1 MSGEPMDLK
10 ALIQELKTN
19 RRTQAALGAFVLVA
33 GWMIWT
39 LTSDDAPKRR
49 PTSASNAPAGGSLDP
64 RQVQSLKRLPD
75 LAALDKAGELPPI
88 PKLVRDLFVFDA
100 PKPPPPPV
108 KPPPPPPPPTP
119 EELEQQRIAA
129 EKQSEL
135 GLINQG
141 LKYIGFFQG
150 PPSGT
155 VGAFM
160 KGEEPVTLTVG
171 QLYGADWKLVSVTD
185 VAAQFQNTKNA
196 DLKTTLNATDSSA
209 TPAPSNNF

>member
-10 ALIQELKTN
+10 ALLQELKTN
-19 RRTQAALGAFVLVA
+19 RRTQAALGAFLLVV
-33 GWMIWT
+33 GWMAWT
-39 LTSDDAPKRR
+39 LASDDAPKRKAA
-49 PTSASNAPAGGSLDP
+49 PAASAGGSLDP

-88 PKLVRDLFVFDA
+88 PKLVRDLFVFDR

-108 KPPPPPPPPTP
+108 RPPPPPPPPTA

-129 EKQSEL
+129 DKQSEL
-135 GLINQG
+135 ALVNQG
-141 LKYIGFFQG
+141 LRYLGFFQG
-150 PPSGT
+150 SPSGT

-171 QLYGADWKLVSVTD
+171 QAYGSDWKLVSVTD
-185 VAAQFQNTKNA
+185 VAAQFQNTKYA
-196 DLKTTLNATDSSA
+196 DLTATLNASDSGA
-209 TPAPSNNF
+209 APVANNF

>member
-10 ALIQELKTN
+10 ALLRELKSN
-19 RRTQAALGAFVLVA
+19 RRTQAALAGFVLVL
-33 GWMIWT
+33 GWMVWT
-39 LTSDDAPKRR
+39 LGGDDAPKRKQ
-49 PTSASNAPAGGSLDP
+49 APVATAGGSLDP

-108 KPPPPPPPPTP
+108 RPPPPPPPPTP
-119 EELEQQRIAA
+119 EQLEQQRVAQ

-135 GLINQG
+135 ALINQG
-141 LKYIGFFQG
+141 LKYLGFFQG
-150 PPSGT
+150 SPSGT

-171 QLYGADWKLVSVTD
+171 QLYGSDWKLTSVTD
-185 VAAQFQNTKNA
+185 VSAQFQNTKYA
-196 DLKTTLNATDSSA
+196 DLSATLNASDSAASA
-209 TPAPSNNF
+209 PPSNNF

>member
-10 ALIQELKTN
+10 ALMQELKTN
-19 RRTQAALGAFVLVA
+19 RRTQVALGAFVLVA
-33 GWMIWT
+33 AWMIWT
-39 LTSDDAPKRR
+39 LAGDDAPKRK
-49 PTSASNAPAGGSLDP
+49 AAPAASTGGSLDP

-75 LAALDKAGELPPI
+75 LAALDKAGELPPA

-119 EELEQQRIAA
+119 EELAAQQKAA
-129 EKQSEL
+129 DQQSEL
-135 GLINQG
+135 ALINQG
-141 LKYIGFFQG
+141 LRYLGFFQG
-150 PPSGT
+150 SPSGT

-171 QLYGADWKLVSVTD
+171 QLYGNDWKLVSVTD
-185 VAAQFQNTKNA
+185 VAAQFQNTKYA
-196 DLKTTLNATDSSA
+196 DLKTTLNATDSA
-209 TPAPSNNF
+209 AAPVQSNNF